1 MTTMTES
8 ASPSCE
14 SRYEIPTIGVM
25 CIDIASTLQKNY
37 GRKFYSYI
45 ATSYVKLLEASG
57 AHVVPIWIG
66 RDRAYYESMM
76 GQLNGI
82 LLPGGAVFID
92 EADRKARPDL
102 TSDCVRSAEHIYQLA
117 MERNQ
122 RARKQ
127 DDAGGYF
134 PIWGTCLGFQLLLIH
149 AAEDP
154 RIRSDCQ
161 PMRKAMPV
169 KLVDNYQKSQLFKSL
184 PHSVAEEMEK
194 LPFACHQH
202 RYCITKE
209 SLESCAIAND
219 WSPLATQKDPT
230 GLEFITI
237 IEHRRFPI
245 FGCQFH
251 PERAAFEQRFNA
263 KDLCYLAHSS
273 SGIELSQIFG
283 SRFVDVCRRN
293 TNRFDTPKLKAR
305 HLIWNWQPVFSG
317 QFEDSNW
324 LQCYLFE
331 KDVNYPEEQNESV
344 ESTSTDDL

>member
-1 MTTMTES
+1 MAES
-8 ASPSCE
+8 WEPLNQ
-14 SRYEIPTIGVM
+14 IPTIGVL
-25 CIDIASTLQKNY
+25 CIDISSKLQEHY

-45 ATSYVKLLEASG
+45 AASYVKFLETSG

-76 GQLNGI
+76 GRLNGI
-82 LLPGGAVFID
+82 LMPGGAVFID
-92 EADRKARPDL
+92 EADRNANPDL
-102 TSDCVRSAEHIYQLA
+102 TSDCVQSAEHIYQLA

-127 DDAGGYF
+127 DNAGGYF
-134 PIWGTCLGFQLLLIH
+134 PVWGTCLGFQLLLIH
-149 AAEDP
+149 AAGEP
-154 RIRSDCQ
+154 KIRTDCK
-161 PMRKAMPV
+161 PMRMAMPV
-169 KLVDNYQKSQLFKSL
+169 KLSQDYHKSQLL
-184 PHSVAEEMEK
+184 NTLTDSVAKEMGK
-194 LPFACHQH
+194 QPFACHQH

-209 SLESCAIAND
+209 SLESYGLAND
-219 WSPLATQKDPT
+219 WIPLATQSDSQ

-251 PERAAFEQRFNA
+251 PERAAFEQLFVS
-263 KDLCYLAHSS
+263 KDSNYLAHTA

-283 SRFVDVCRRN
+283 SRFVEACRRN
-293 TNRFDTPKLKAR
+293 SNRFDTPKLKAR

-317 QFEDSNW
+317 QLEISHW

-331 KDVNYPEEQNESV
+331 KDVDYPEDRNESV
-344 ESTSTDDL
+344 KST